1 MPTII
6 TFLLAPICVVL
17 AVYRIIAIPWQ
28 MHAGQRRLC
37 MRPSILPALLAGVA
51 YVALLGYLLWLCVR
65 VYNGFAAHHT
75 EAAEVLRLVLYFE
88 AFPVVYVLAESRF
101 FYGFE
106 RHGKRAARVPVQGT
120 SACITPERR
129 TPLAG

>member
-6 TFLLAPICVVL
+6 TFLLAPICVVM
-17 AVYRIIAIPWQ
+17 AVYRLVAIPWQ
-28 MHAGQRRLC
+28 MLAGQRHLC
-37 MRPSILPALLAGVA
+37 TRPSALPALWAGVA

-65 VYNGFAAHHT
+65 VYNGFASHHT

-106 RHGKRAARVPVQGT
+106 RAARTAVRGPVQG
-120 SACITPERR
+120 SVSLHHP
-129 TPLAG
+129 